1 MNNTILTAYLTCALW
16 SSTGDDDE
24 PLDQTNGIED
34 IDLYT
39 RLKMERDVQQAV
51 TLADA
56 FVPNWRSYWDDEQ
69 FGHDFWLTRN
79 GHGAGFW
86 DRAPTRNPE
95 HDAIG
100 EALTTIARSF
110 SEVDL
115 YVGDDGR
122 VYAV

>member
-1 MNNTILTAYLTCALW
+1 MNNMIQAYLVCALW

-24 PLDQTNGIED
+24 PLDKTYSIED

-39 RLKMERDVQQAV
+39 KLKMGRDVQQAE

-86 DRAPTRNPE
+86 DRAPTRNTE
-95 HDAIG
+95 QDEIG
-100 EALTTIARSF
+100 EKLSTIARSF
-110 SEVDL
+110 SGVDL

-122 VYAV
+122 IYAL

>member
-1 MNNTILTAYLTCALW
+1 MNNMIQAYLACALW

-24 PLDQTNGIED
+24 PLDKTYSIED

-39 RLKMERDVQQAV
+39 KLKMGRDVQQAE

-86 DRAPTRNPE
+86 DRAPTRNTE
-95 HDAIG
+95 QDEIG
-100 EALTTIARSF
+100 EKLSTIARSF
-110 SEVDL
+110 SGVDL

-122 VYAV
+122 VYAL

>member
-1 MNNTILTAYLTCALW
+1 MNNMIQAYLACALW

-24 PLDQTNGIED
+24 PLDKTYSIED

-39 RLKMERDVQQAV
+39 KLKMGRDVQQAE

-86 DRAPTRNPE
+86 DRAPTRNTE
-95 HDAIG
+95 QDEIG
-100 EALTTIARSF
+100 EKLSTIARSF
-110 SEVDL
+110 SGVDL

-122 VYAV
+122 IYAL